1 MSDETDP
8 LAAAPM
14 WSDALRRLRE
24 LGAQMT
30 AAAQAVAVAGARVT
44 PPALASP
51 LARYADQLLAVSAAV
66 TTPLRRL
73 LDEQERL
80 VEMMAAW
87 AEQHRLLSEQI
98 ADWAEQQRRMS
109 EQMVELARPFLDQS
123 AMVESLQAEWTSRS
137 PDGCAGRED
146 GGEAGAC
153 VEDVRE
159 EGSGEEG
166 VDSPA
171 LIGQVSHR
179 NRLHAFGRLHVR
191 PRLASMTIHR
201 PPNIA
206 SSPLHACALADGGRR
221 GAGGAGHSIV
231 GLLPRLVPDRC
242 LWLLGQARPREIGVD
257 FAGARHE
264 RPPSRPCHDCPGF
277 QDGACDAATFPQ
289 AFSAERSCRRP

>member
-1 MSDETDP
+1 MSDESDR
-8 LAAAPM
+8 LAAVPT
-14 WSDALRRLRE
+14 WSDALRRVRE

-30 AAAQAVAVAGARVT
+30 AAAQAVAVAGARAT

-123 AMVESLQAEWTSRS
+123 AMLESLQAEWTSRS
-137 PDGCAGRED
+137 PDSAPDAAD
-146 GGEAGAC
+146 GGEEGAC

-159 EGSGEEG
+159 EELPRGGRRLARGDRPG
-166 VDSPA
+166 VSPQPA
-171 LIGQVSHR
+171 P
-179 NRLHAFGRLHVR
+179 RLRAGRRHVR
-191 PRLASMTIHR
+191 PRRASMTIHR

-206 SSPLHACALADGGRR
+206 SCPRHACALADGGRR
-221 GAGGAGHSIV
+221 RRVPVIRSSAGSHDSS
-231 GLLPRLVPDRC
+231 R
-242 LWLLGQARPREIGVD
+242 IGVFGCWVSLD
-257 FAGARHE
+257 RRDGFARARHE
-264 RPPSRPCHDCPGF
+264 RPPSRPCHDSPGF
-277 QDGACDAATFPQ
+277 QDGACDAATVPQ
-289 AFSAERSCRRP
+289 AFSAERSVRRP